1 MSTAYSHAYTF
12 QGKVEKFPG
21 RGGWYFVVVPKK
33 YTKELC
39 EKRAAW
45 GKYPIA
51 AQVANTTWKTKL
63 MLKKGGDFFV
73 ALRADIRKKEGI
85 VVGNRLRVS
94 FTIT

>member
-1 MSTAYSHAYTF
+1 
-12 QGKVEKFPG
+12 
-21 RGGWYFVVVPKK
+21 
-33 YTKELC
+33 
-39 EKRAAW
+39 
-45 GKYPIA
+45 
-51 AQVANTTWKTKL
+51 